1 MHQKANDSVVTPLRK
16 LQLVERNTANKS
28 NYEDFTD
35 PQFSSTAVNTIK
47 INLPNFEYLPSIETR
62 QEPGILTLDSARKIN
77 DSIMLLDQ
85 KRKIQS
91 TPLVSL
97 RAQKTTRKN
106 LNNHF
111 TETDKENAVEI
122 STPKSHVFKTPQIL
136 PSATKRALSPHKNYY
151 QENMIIGND
160 SRIQQ
165 MCKPP
170 ELMPISYNNQN
181 TPQPEVATSKLK
193 YHVVISGREYSLGNK
208 IGEGGSS
215 EVFEGLDVGTSQRCA
230 IKCVKMNVDPVT
242 AKGFLDEIEILRK
255 LQTSD
260 FVIKMF
266 GW

>member
-1 MHQKANDSVVTPLRK
+1 MVTPFRK
-16 LQLVERNTANKS
+16 LQLVERKIANNS

-35 PQFSSTAVNTIK
+35 PQFSSTEVNTIK
-47 INLPNFEYLPSIETR
+47 INIPNFENFQTR

-77 DSIMLLDQ
+77 DSIVLLDQ

-111 TETDKENAVEI
+111 TEPDKENVVEI
-122 STPKSHVFKTPQIL
+122 STPKSHVFKTPQVL

-160 SRIQQ
+160 ARIQQ

-170 ELMPISYNNQN
+170 EPMPISYNYNNQN

-193 YHVVISGREYSLGNK
+193 YHVVISGREYSIGSK

-215 EVFEGLDVGTSQRCA
+215 EVFEGVDVGNSQRCA